1 MAILKFKKL
10 IEDLETGSQQVVTV
24 IGKATSSGY
33 AGTSYMA
40 TSAGE
45 AGTTYYATS
54 AGTAGKAGTAAYSS
68 SAGNTGTAY
77 VAHRASSGTAKLA
90 GTHADYATGSE
101 GF

>member
-40 TSAGE
+40 TS
-45 AGTTYYATS
+45 S
-54 AGTAGKAGTAAYSS
+54 
-68 SAGNTGTAY
+68 GNTGTAY

>member
-10 IEDLETGSQQVVTV
+10 IEDLETGSRQVVTV

-40 TSAGE
+40 TS
-45 AGTTYYATS
+45 S
-54 AGTAGKAGTAAYSS
+54 
-68 SAGNTGTAY
+68 GNTGTAY

-90 GTHADYATGSE
+90 GTHADYATGAQ

>member
-45 AGTTYYATS
+45 AGTSYKATS
-54 AGTAGKAGTAAYSS
+54 S
-68 SAGNTGTAY
+68 GNTGTAY

-90 GTHADYATGSE
+90 GTHADYATGAQ

>member
-10 IEDLETGSQQVVTV
+10 IEDLETGSRQVVTV

-45 AGTTYYATS
+45 AGTSYKATS
-54 AGTAGKAGTAAYSS
+54 S
-68 SAGNTGTAY
+68 GNTGTAY